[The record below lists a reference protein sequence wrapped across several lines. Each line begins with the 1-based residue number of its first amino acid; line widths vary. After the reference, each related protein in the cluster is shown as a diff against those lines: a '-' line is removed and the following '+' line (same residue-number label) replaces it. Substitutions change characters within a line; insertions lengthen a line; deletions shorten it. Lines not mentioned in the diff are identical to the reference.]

1 MTKLVHLSAQ
11 EVDMYG
17 KIKNSGPV
25 VRYLSIAQLDF
36 LTFSLSL
43 TPVQVF
49 FSWDHHVRTQELPL
63 NYTRINTTKSNT
75 TGASCTLAPGSPTW
89 RSIFEKCSG
98 GRFSKDPVTYRARN
112 TILETMTRLPS
123 KASILISFRYNETQN
138 NSHFSKV
145 ETCS

>member
-1 MTKLVHLSAQ
+1 MRSKAS
-11 EVDMYG
+11 
-17 KIKNSGPV
+17 V
-25 VRYLSIAQLDF
+25 VPLTYLSIAQLDF

-43 TPVQVF
+43 SPVQVF
-49 FSWDHHVRTQELPL
+49 FSWNQHVRTQELSL
-63 NYTRINTTKSNT
+63 NYTHINTTKSNA
-75 TGASCTLAPGSPTW
+75 TGASCTFAPGNPTW

-112 TILETMTRLPS
+112 IILETMARLSS
-123 KASILISFRYNETQN
+123 KAALLISFRYREMQN